1 MLSLSANRI
10 QASASSC
17 RFKHRFTLVE
27 AAHKCR
33 LITKRAEY
41 KAAKKRWGWGDVHSF
56 YLKIKHFAQR
66 LHHGSTTV
74 STTRCGFQP
83 NFVGLFRE
91 TNTRQQPTHAPG
103 RQWAPLQQAARQPP
117 CRAVPCRP
125 APGRLQDP
133 SRPQP
138 RAGAVPHRHR
148 SQQAKPAQPG
158 LASPSLAEGTPR
170 NVLLTPEVRRLNG
183 HQALQRTEH
192 SAPRYTR
199 APSPHHEHPPA
210 AAAYN
215 RPCRSRARSASDPAP
230 HVPPYQSDSNVVA
243 DVPPYQSEG

>member
-1 MLSLSANRI
+1 M
-10 QASASSC
+10 
-17 RFKHRFTLVE
+17 
-27 AAHKCR
+27 
-33 LITKRAEY
+33 
-41 KAAKKRWGWGDVHSF
+41 
-56 YLKIKHFAQR
+56 
-66 LHHGSTTV
+66 
-74 STTRCGFQP
+74 
-83 NFVGLFRE
+83 
-91 TNTRQQPTHAPG
+91 
-103 RQWAPLQQAARQPP
+103 P

-230 HVPPYQSDSNVVA
+230 HVPPYQSDSSVVA
-243 DVPPYQSEG
+243 DATNRKVRAGGKGANVISSSLEAARRRARGPSRSLLAAAAAGAHQWARAARLAVTPSAALWRLVPDGLGCGVV